1 MKIFVT
7 GGTGFVG
14 SHFLQ
19 RALHKG
25 HDLVALR
32 RPKSKTRI
40 PLETEP
46 FWLDGILDEDYSE
59 HLQGCDALVHFA
71 AHTPNPPYDSYENC
85 FYWNVTATL
94 ELFNQARKAGV
105 QKFVVAG
112 SCFEY
117 GKSAEKYDK
126 IPVDAPLQP
135 TASYPSSKAEASK
148 ALVAWATEKQVQLQ
162 ILRLFHVFGEGE
174 NPNRLFPSLH
184 RAAISGENYQMTQG
198 DQVRDFISVEQVAKQ
213 FLQAATSDLPVSG
226 EPRIRNIGTGNPQTV
241 REFSEYWWKK
251 WEASGQ
257 LQIGVLPYRDNEVMR
272 YLPEV

>member
-1 MKIFVT
+1 MRIFVT
-7 GGTGFVG
+7 GGTGFIG

-25 HDLVALR
+25 HEIVALR
-32 RPKSKTRI
+32 RPNSKTRI
-40 PLETEP
+40 HLETDP
-46 FWLDGILDEDYSE
+46 FWLDGPLDEEYSE

-94 ELFNQARKAGV
+94 QLFDQARNAGV
-105 QKFVVAG
+105 RNFVVAG

-117 GKSAEKYDK
+117 GKAAEEYDK

-148 ALVAWATEKQVQLQ
+148 ALVAWAKEKQVKLQ
-162 ILRLFHVFGEGE
+162 ILRLFHVYGEGE

-184 RAAISGENYQMTQG
+184 RAAISGENYQMTLG
-198 DQVRDFISVEQVAKQ
+198 DQVRDFISVEQVARQ
-213 FLQAATSDLPVSG
+213 FLQATTSDLPVSG
-226 EPRIRNIGTGNPQTV
+226 DPRIRNIGTGNPQTV